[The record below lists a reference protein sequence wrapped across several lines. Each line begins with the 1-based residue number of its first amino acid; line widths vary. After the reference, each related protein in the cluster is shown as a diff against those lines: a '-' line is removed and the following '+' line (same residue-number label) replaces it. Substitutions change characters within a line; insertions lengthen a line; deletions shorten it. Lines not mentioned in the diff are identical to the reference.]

1 MCEGDRAVAYRL
13 PAKFVPG
20 MVVRSRAGHDR
31 GRLYIVIGVES
42 ENYLLLTDGN
52 KRTLANAK
60 RKNTKHVQTVGHA
73 ITSQEL
79 AEALRRET
87 CERER
92 DTFIRQ
98 LIRAWEETC
107 APIQKSESSSEE

>member
-1 MCEGDRAVAYRL
+1 MSECDKVVPCQL

-20 MVVRSRAGHDR
+20 MIVRSRAGHDR
-31 GRLYIVIGVES
+31 GRLYIVVGVES
-42 ENYLLLTDGN
+42 ENYILLTDGK

-60 RKNTKHVQTVGHA
+60 RKNTKHVQTVGQA
-73 ITSQEL
+73 TTSQEL
-79 AEALRRET
+79 AETFRRES
-87 CERER
+87 CDRER

-107 APIQKSESSSEE
+107 APL